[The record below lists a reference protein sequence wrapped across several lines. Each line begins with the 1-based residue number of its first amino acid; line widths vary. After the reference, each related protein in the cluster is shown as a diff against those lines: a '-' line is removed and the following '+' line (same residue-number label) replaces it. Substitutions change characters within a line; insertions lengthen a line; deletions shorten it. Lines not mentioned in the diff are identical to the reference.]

1 MKYSPLCLLGKNCVQ
16 RNKYR
21 DLRENNIFMRTY
33 LIYRDIQSLHSLDK
47 LLENS
52 EIVIVEGQHRYDL
65 VLEYVDTMYGDYRN
79 VD

>member
-1 MKYSPLCLLGKNCVQ
+1 
-16 RNKYR
+16 
-21 DLRENNIFMRTY
+21 MRTY

-65 VLEYVDTMYGDYRN
+65 VLENVDTMYGDYRN